1 MSQSDF
7 LRRGGLAGLLIG
19 SLLVG
24 PLAAEEWRLPTV
36 LPEGSVQVQ
45 SLELFGQD
53 VQAAT
58 GGRIAPSIYPADS
71 LTLQASLVRAVQ
83 SGEVKMAALPLEAM
97 ASWGP
102 LFEAD
107 SLPTLASDYASA
119 GKLWAVLRGPLQ
131 KELWSRDLILLF
143 AAPQSPRGLLGPKGL
158 TGRAGLSGQ
167 HLGGSNSLSDSLARA
182 LGALPVVE
190 APPRLAESF
199 RSGAVNAAFL
209 GAPEALRGA
218 AGAGSAA
225 FYPLDSWV
233 PLTVVVMHEP
243 TFETLSRADQE
254 ALRQASS
261 AAEAQA
267 WVAGEA
273 QNEAILRML
282 QRDGLYQVSAGLD
295 QDVQQ
300 AGRQVASDWL
310 ARAGL
315 PGESLLR
322 DFRN

>member
-1 MSQSDF
+1 MGQSDL
-7 LRRGGLAGLLIG
+7 LRRGGLAGVLIG
-19 SLLVG
+19 SLMVA
-24 PLAAEEWRLPTV
+24 PLAAEEWRLPTL

-45 SLELFGQD
+45 SLELFSHD
-53 VQAAT
+53 LQAAT
-58 GGRIAPSIYPADS
+58 GGRIAPSVYPADS
-71 LTLQASLVRAVQ
+71 LTLQANLVRAVQ

-97 ASWGP
+97 ANWGP

-119 GKLWAVLRGPLQ
+119 RKLWAVLRGPLQ

-143 AAPQSPRGLLGPKGL
+143 AAPQPPRGLLGPKGL
-158 TGRAGLSGQ
+158 TGRAGLAGQ
-167 HLGGSNSLSDSLARA
+167 RLGGSNSLSDPLARS
-182 LGALPVVE
+182 LGAIPVVE
-190 APPRLAESF
+190 APPRLAEAF
-199 RSGAVNAAFL
+199 RTGSINAAFL

-218 AGAGSAA
+218 TGATSAA

-254 ALRQASS
+254 ALRQAAS

-273 QNEAILRML
+273 QNEAILRLL

-295 QDVQQ
+295 QELQE
-300 AGRQVASDWL
+300 AGRQVAGDWL

-315 PGESLLR
+315 PGEALLR
-322 DFRN
+322 AFRN